1 MFASENKF
9 QKIIRTILDILNV
22 LLGVGVV
29 VLAVMAFIN
38 TDNNKWLFPII
49 FMMGG
54 VMNLLRR
61 SVTSKKSDSISIKMT
76 AKNAK
81 ERNTYCSI
89 GLPSKYHEL
98 YSNRRQM
105 I

>member
-54 VMNLLRR
+54 VMNLFTGIKAMMTDRKVPGIV
-61 SVTSKKSDSISIKMT
+61 SVVAAAVLAVISIMSYI
-76 AKNAK
+76 A
-81 ERNTYCSI
+81 I
-89 GLPSKYHEL
+89 GG
-98 YSNRRQM
+98 R
-105 I
+105 

>member
-54 VMNLLRR
+54 VMNLFTGIKATMTDRKVTGIV
-61 SVTSKKSDSISIKMT
+61 SVVAAAVLAVISIMSYI
-76 AKNAK
+76 A
-81 ERNTYCSI
+81 I
-89 GLPSKYHEL
+89 GG
-98 YSNRRQM
+98 R
-105 I
+105 

>member
-49 FMMGG
+49 FMMGC
-54 VMNLLRR
+54 VMNLFTGIKAMMTDRKVTGIV
-61 SVTSKKSDSISIKMT
+61 SVVAAAVLAVISIMSYI
-76 AKNAK
+76 ANGG
-81 ERNTYCSI
+81 R
-89 GLPSKYHEL
+89 
-98 YSNRRQM
+98 
-105 I
+105 

>member
-9 QKIIRTILDILNV
+9 QKIIRTILDILNI

-54 VMNLLRR
+54 VMNLFTGIKAMMTDRKATGIV
-61 SVTSKKSDSISIKMT
+61 SVVAAAVLAVISIMSYI
-76 AKNAK
+76 A
-81 ERNTYCSI
+81 I
-89 GLPSKYHEL
+89 GG
-98 YSNRRQM
+98 R
-105 I
+105 

>member
-54 VMNLLRR
+54 VMNLFTGIKAMMTDRKVTGIV
-61 SVTSKKSDSISIKMT
+61 SVV
-76 AKNAK
+76 AAAVLC
-81 ERNTYCSI
+81 RYQ
-89 GLPSKYHEL
+89 YHEL
-98 YSNRRQM
+98 YRNRRQ
-105 I
+105 II

>member
-54 VMNLLRR
+54 VMNLFTGIKAMMMDRKVTGIV
-61 SVTSKKSDSISIKMT
+61 SVVAAAVLAVISIMSYI
-76 AKNAK
+76 A
-81 ERNTYCSI
+81 I
-89 GLPSKYHEL
+89 GG
-98 YSNRRQM
+98 R
-105 I
+105 

>member
-54 VMNLLRR
+54 VMNLFTGIKAMMTDRNVTGII
-61 SVTSKKSDSISIKMT
+61 SVVAAAVLAVISIMSYI
-76 AKNAK
+76 A
-81 ERNTYCSI
+81 I
-89 GLPSKYHEL
+89 GG
-98 YSNRRQM
+98 R
-105 I
+105 

>member
-54 VMNLLRR
+54 VMNLFTGIKAMMTDRKVIGIV
-61 SVTSKKSDSISIKMT
+61 SVVAAAVLAVISIMSYI
-76 AKNAK
+76 A
-81 ERNTYCSI
+81 I
-89 GLPSKYHEL
+89 GG
-98 YSNRRQM
+98 R
-105 I
+105 

>member
-1 MFASENKF
+1 MIASENKF

-54 VMNLLRR
+54 VMNLFTGIKAMMTDRKVTGIV
-61 SVTSKKSDSISIKMT
+61 SVVAAAVLAVISIMSYI
-76 AKNAK
+76 A
-81 ERNTYCSI
+81 I
-89 GLPSKYHEL
+89 GG
-98 YSNRRQM
+98 R
-105 I
+105 

>member
-54 VMNLLRR
+54 VMNLFTGIKAMMTDRKATGIV
-61 SVTSKKSDSISIKMT
+61 SVVAAAVLAVISIMSYI
-76 AKNAK
+76 A
-81 ERNTYCSI
+81 I
-89 GLPSKYHEL
+89 GG
-98 YSNRRQM
+98 R
-105 I
+105 

>member
-54 VMNLLRR
+54 VMNLFTGIKAMMTDRKVTCIV
-61 SVTSKKSDSISIKMT
+61 SVVAAAVLAVISIMSYI
-76 AKNAK
+76 A
-81 ERNTYCSI
+81 I
-89 GLPSKYHEL
+89 GG
-98 YSNRRQM
+98 R
-105 I
+105 

>member
-49 FMMGG
+49 FMVGG
-54 VMNLLRR
+54 VMNLFTGIKAMMTDRKATGIV
-61 SVTSKKSDSISIKMT
+61 SVVAAAVLAVISIMSYI
-76 AKNAK
+76 A
-81 ERNTYCSI
+81 I
-89 GLPSKYHEL
+89 GG
-98 YSNRRQM
+98 R
-105 I
+105 

>member
-54 VMNLLRR
+54 VMNLF
-61 SVTSKKSDSISIKMT
+61 TGIKAMMT
-76 AKNAK
+76 D
-81 ERNTYCSI
+81 R
-89 GLPSKYHEL
+89 
-98 YSNRRQM
+98 
-105 I
+105 